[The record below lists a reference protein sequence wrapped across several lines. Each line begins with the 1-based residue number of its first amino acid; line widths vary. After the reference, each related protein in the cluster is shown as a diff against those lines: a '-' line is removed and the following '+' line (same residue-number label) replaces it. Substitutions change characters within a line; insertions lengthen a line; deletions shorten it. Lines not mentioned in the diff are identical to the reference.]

1 VFCNP
6 LQARRV
12 GRMKRVGVLTSGG
25 DSAGM
30 NAAIRAV
37 VRTALT
43 YNLKVSGIKRGYE
56 GLIEDD
62 IVDMDYN
69 SVSGIL
75 SLGGT
80 ILYSARSEAFYKPEG
95 RKKAAE
101 NLKNRGIE
109 GLVVI
114 GGDGSFQGAHKL
126 YKEYSFQVVGIPG
139 TIDNDIGGTEYTIGY
154 DTACNI
160 ALEAIDKIRDTAQSH
175 GRVFLVEVMGKHAG
189 YIALDT
195 GIAAG
200 AEDILIPE
208 VTTNVEAV
216 AKKLCDGIKKG
227 WRSAVVVVAEGDDAG
242 GAFEISKR
250 LKEKVGRD
258 IRVTILGHIQ
268 RGGQPTAVDRIN
280 ASRLGVAAVD
290 MLISGQTDVMVG
302 IVSGRVVS
310 TNLSMTWTQKKGVD
324 TDLIRIAKLLSS

>member
-1 VFCNP
+1 
-6 LQARRV
+6 
-12 GRMKRVGVLTSGG
+12 MDIIGVLTSGG

-37 VRTALT
+37 VRSAL
-43 YNLKVSGIKRGYE
+43 VCGVRVFGIRRGYE
-56 GLIEDD
+56 GLIEND
-62 IVDMDYN
+62 IEEMYYE

-80 ILYSARSEAFYKPEG
+80 ILYSARSKGFYEPEG
-95 RKKAAE
+95 RKRAVE
-101 NLKNRGIE
+101 NMNKRGIE
-109 GLVVI
+109 GLVII

-126 YKEYSFQVVGIPG
+126 YREHTIPVVGIPG

-195 GIAAG
+195 GVASG

-208 VTTNVEAV
+208 FTTDVEAV
-216 AKKLCDGIKKG
+216 AKKLRDGMAKG

-242 GAFEISKR
+242 GAFTISNI
-250 LKEKVGRD
+250 LKQKIGRD
-258 IRVTILGHIQ
+258 IRVTILGHVQ
-268 RGGQPTAVDRIN
+268 RGGRPTAVDRIN
-280 ASRLGVAAVD
+280 ASRLGVSAVD
-290 MLISGQTDVMVG
+290 MLLSGKTDIMVG
-302 IVSGRVVS
+302 IVAGKVVS
-310 TNLSMTWTQKKGVD
+310 TNLSETWTQKKGVD

>member
-1 VFCNP
+1 
-6 LQARRV
+6 
-12 GRMKRVGVLTSGG
+12 MKIIGVLTSGG

-43 YNLKVSGIKRGYE
+43 YNLSVFGIKRGYE

-62 IVDMDYN
+62 MLEMDYD

-75 SLGGT
+75 SRGGT
-80 ILYSARSEAFYKPEG
+80 ILYSARSQEFLKPEG
-95 RKKAAE
+95 RQKAI
-101 NLKNRGIE
+101 KNVRSRGIE

-126 YKEYSFQVVGIPG
+126 YEEYAIPVVGIPG

-160 ALEAIDKIRDTAQSH
+160 ALEALDKIRDTAQSH

-189 YIALDT
+189 YIALET
-195 GIAAG
+195 GIASG
-200 AEDILIPE
+200 AEVILIPE
-208 VTTNVEAV
+208 VTTDVDAV
-216 AKKLCDGIKKG
+216 ARKLSEGINKG
-227 WRSAVVVVAEGDDAG
+227 WRSAIVVVAEGDDAG
-242 GAFEISKR
+242 GAFKISKK
-250 LKEKVGRD
+250 LKEKIGRD

-268 RGGQPTAVDRIN
+268 RGGFPSAVDRIN

-290 MLISGQTDVMVG
+290 MLVSGQTDIMVG

-310 TNLSMTWTQKKGVD
+310 TSLSKTWTQKKGVD

>member
-1 VFCNP
+1 
-6 LQARRV
+6 
-12 GRMKRVGVLTSGG
+12 MKTVGVLTSGG

-37 VRTALT
+37 VKTALS
-43 YNLKVSGIKRGYE
+43 YNLKVFGIRRGYE
-56 GLIEDD
+56 GLIEGD
-62 IVDMDYN
+62 IYEID
-69 SVSGIL
+69 SHTVSGIL

-80 ILYSARSEAFYKPEG
+80 ILFSARSEAFYKPEG
-95 RKKAAE
+95 RKTAIE
-101 NLKNRGIE
+101 NLRKYGIE

-114 GGDGSFQGAHKL
+114 GGDGSFQGAHTL
-126 YKEYSFQVVGIPG
+126 YNEFHLPIVGIPG

-189 YIALDT
+189 YIAIDT

-208 VTTNVEAV
+208 ITTDINMV
-216 AKKLCDGIKKG
+216 ASKLLTGIEKG
-227 WRSAVVVVAEGDDAG
+227 WRSAIVVVAEGDDAG
-242 GAFEISKR
+242 GAFKLS
-250 LKEKVGRD
+250 EKIKQKIGKD

-268 RGGQPTAVDRIN
+268 RGGRPTALDRIN

-290 MLISGQTDVMVG
+290 MLIAGQTDIMLG
-302 IVSGRVVS
+302 IISGRVVS
-310 TNLSMTWTQKKGVD
+310 TRLEKTWTKKKGVD
-324 TDLIRIAKLLSS
+324 SDLIRIAKLLSL

>member
-1 VFCNP
+1 
-6 LQARRV
+6 
-12 GRMKRVGVLTSGG
+12 MKIIGVLTSGG

-43 YNLKVSGIKRGYE
+43 YNLGVFGIKRGYE

-62 IVDMDYN
+62 MQKMDYD

-75 SLGGT
+75 SRGGT
-80 ILYSARSEAFYKPEG
+80 ILYSARSKEFLKPEG
-95 RKKAAE
+95 REKAI
-101 NLKNRGIE
+101 KNVRSRGIE
-109 GLVVI
+109 GLVII

-126 YKEYSFQVVGIPG
+126 YQEYAMPVVGIPG

-160 ALEAIDKIRDTAQSH
+160 ALEAMDKIRDTAQSH

-189 YIALDT
+189 YIALET
-195 GIAAG
+195 GIASG
-200 AEDILIPE
+200 AEVILIPE
-208 VTTNVEAV
+208 VTTDVGAV
-216 AKKLCDGIKKG
+216 ARKLSEGIKKG
-227 WRSAVVVVAEGDDAG
+227 WRSAIVVVAEGDDAG
-242 GAFEISKR
+242 GAFKISKN
-250 LKEKVGRD
+250 LKEKIGRD

-268 RGGQPTAVDRIN
+268 RGGFPSAVDRIN

-290 MLISGQTDVMVG
+290 MLVSGQTDIMVG

-310 TNLSMTWTQKKGVD
+310 TSLSKTWTQKKGVD
-324 TDLIRIAKLLSS
+324 TNLIRIAKLLSS

>member
-1 VFCNP
+1 
-6 LQARRV
+6 
-12 GRMKRVGVLTSGG
+12 MKIIGVLTSGG

-43 YNLKVSGIKRGYE
+43 YNLSVFGIKRGYE

-62 IVDMDYN
+62 ILEMDYD

-75 SLGGT
+75 SRGGT
-80 ILYSARSEAFYKPEG
+80 ILYSARSKEFLKPEG
-95 RKKAAE
+95 RKKAI
-101 NLKNRGIE
+101 KNVRRRGID

-126 YKEYSFQVVGIPG
+126 YEEYGIPLVGIPG

-160 ALEAIDKIRDTAQSH
+160 ALEALDKIRDTAQSH

-189 YIALDT
+189 YIALET
-195 GIAAG
+195 GIASG
-200 AEDILIPE
+200 AEVILIPE
-208 VTTNVEAV
+208 VTTDVDAV
-216 AKKLCDGIKKG
+216 ARKLSGGIKKG
-227 WRSAVVVVAEGDDAG
+227 WRSAIVVVAEGDDAG
-242 GAFEISKR
+242 GAFKISKK
-250 LKEKVGRD
+250 LKEKIGRD
-258 IRVTILGHIQ
+258 IWVTILGHIQ
-268 RGGQPTAVDRIN
+268 RGGVPSAVDRIN

-290 MLISGQTDVMVG
+290 MLVSGQTDIMVG

-310 TNLSMTWTQKKGVD
+310 TSLSKTWTQKKGVD
-324 TDLIRIAKLLSS
+324 ADLIRIAKLLSS

>member
-1 VFCNP
+1 
-6 LQARRV
+6 
-12 GRMKRVGVLTSGG
+12 MKIIGVLTSGG

-43 YNLKVSGIKRGYE
+43 YNLSVFGIKRGYE

-62 IVDMDYN
+62 MLEMDYD

-75 SLGGT
+75 SRGGT
-80 ILYSARSEAFYKPEG
+80 ILYSARSEEFLKPVG
-95 RKKAAE
+95 RKKAI
-101 NLKNRGIE
+101 KNVRRRGIE

-114 GGDGSFQGAHKL
+114 GGDGSFQGAHTL
-126 YKEYSFQVVGIPG
+126 YQEYTIPVVGIPG

-160 ALEAIDKIRDTAQSH
+160 ALEALDKIRDTAQSH

-189 YIALDT
+189 YIALET
-195 GIAAG
+195 GIASG
-200 AEDILIPE
+200 AEVILIPE
-208 VTTNVEAV
+208 VTTDVDAV
-216 AKKLCDGIKKG
+216 ARKLSEGIRKG
-227 WRSAVVVVAEGDDAG
+227 WRSAIVVVAEGDDAG
-242 GAFEISKR
+242 GAFKISKK
-250 LKEKVGRD
+250 LKEKIGRD

-268 RGGQPTAVDRIN
+268 RGGFPSAVDRIN

-290 MLISGQTDVMVG
+290 MLVSGQTDIMVG
-302 IVSGRVVS
+302 IVSGRVVTTS
-310 TNLSMTWTQKKGVD
+310 LSKTWTQKKGVD

>member
-1 VFCNP
+1 ME
-6 LQARRV
+6 RI
-12 GRMKRVGVLTSGG
+12 GVLTSGG

-37 VRTALT
+37 VRTSLN
-43 YNLKVSGIKRGYE
+43 YKRRVFGIRRGYE

-62 IVDMDYN
+62 VEEMDYD

-75 SLGGT
+75 GRGGT
-80 ILYSARSEAFYKPEG
+80 ILYSARSKAFYALEG
-95 RKKAAE
+95 RKTAMKTI
-101 NLKNRGIE
+101 KKHGID
-109 GLVVI
+109 GLIVI

-126 YKEYSFQVVGIPG
+126 YKEFNFPVVGIPG

-154 DTACNI
+154 DTACNV
-160 ALEAIDKIRDTAQSH
+160 ALEAIDNIRDTAESH

-189 YIALDT
+189 YIALET

-208 VTTNVEAV
+208 VTTDVDMV
-216 AKKLCDGIKKG
+216 AKKILEGLKKG
-227 WRSAVVVVAEGDDAG
+227 WRSAVIVVAEGDDAG
-242 GAFEISKR
+242 GAFKISDIMQK
-250 LKEKVGRD
+250 KIGKD

-268 RGGQPTAVDRIN
+268 RGGRPTAEDRIK
-280 ASRLGVAAVD
+280 ASQLGVAAVD
-290 MLISGQTDVMVG
+290 MLIAGQTDIMVG

-310 TNLSMTWTQKKGVD
+310 TKLELTWTQKRGVD
-324 TDLIRIAKLLSS
+324 SDLIRIAKLLSS

>member
-1 VFCNP
+1 V
-6 LQARRV
+6 
-12 GRMKRVGVLTSGG
+12 KIIGVLTSGG

-43 YNLKVSGIKRGYE
+43 YNISVFGIKRGYE
-56 GLIEDD
+56 GLIGDD
-62 IVDMDYN
+62 MLEMDYD

-75 SLGGT
+75 SRGGT
-80 ILYSARSEAFYKPEG
+80 ILYSARSKEFFKPEG
-95 RKKAAE
+95 REKAI
-101 NLKNRGIE
+101 KNIRTRGIE

-114 GGDGSFQGAHKL
+114 GGDGSFQGAHTL
-126 YKEYSFQVVGIPG
+126 YQEYAIPVVGIPG

-160 ALEAIDKIRDTAQSH
+160 ALEALDKIRDTAQSH

-195 GIAAG
+195 GIASG
-200 AEDILIPE
+200 AEVILIPE
-208 VTTNVEAV
+208 VTTDVNTV
-216 AKKLCDGIKKG
+216 ARKLSEGIKKG

-242 GAFEISKR
+242 GAFKISKK
-250 LKEKVGRD
+250 LKEKIGRD

-268 RGGQPTAVDRIN
+268 RGGFPTAVDRIN

-290 MLISGQTDVMVG
+290 MLVSGQTDIMVG

-310 TNLSMTWTQKKGVD
+310 TSLSMTWTQKKGVD

>member
-1 VFCNP
+1 ME
-6 LQARRV
+6 QI
-12 GRMKRVGVLTSGG
+12 GVLTSGG

-37 VRTALT
+37 VKTALT
-43 YNLKVSGIKRGYE
+43 YNLKVYGIRRGYE

-62 IVDMDYN
+62 MVDMDYCA
-69 SVSGIL
+69 VSGIL
-75 SLGGT
+75 SRGGT
-80 ILYSARSEAFYKPEG
+80 ILYSARSKAFYKSEG
-95 RKKAAE
+95 RHVAID
-101 NLKNRGIE
+101 NLKRRGIE

-126 YKEYSFQVVGIPG
+126 YEEHGFPVVGIPG

-160 ALEAIDKIRDTAQSH
+160 ALEGLDKIRDTAQSH

-208 VTTNVEAV
+208 ITTDVDVV
-216 AKKLCDGIKKG
+216 ARKLCEGIEKG

-242 GAFEISKR
+242 GAFKISKK

-268 RGGQPTAVDRIN
+268 RGGMPTAVDRIN

-290 MLISGQTDVMVG
+290 MLVSGQSDIMVG
-302 IVSGRVVS
+302 IVSGRVAS
-310 TNLSMTWTQKKGVD
+310 TSLSKTWTQKKGVD
-324 TDLIRIAKLLSS
+324 TSLIRIAKLLSS

>member
-1 VFCNP
+1 
-6 LQARRV
+6 
-12 GRMKRVGVLTSGG
+12 MKIIGVLTSGG

-43 YNLKVSGIKRGYE
+43 YNLSVFGIKRGYE

-62 IVDMDYN
+62 MLEMDYD

-75 SLGGT
+75 SRGGT
-80 ILYSARSEAFYKPEG
+80 ILYSARSKEFYKPGG
-95 RKKAAE
+95 REKAI
-101 NLKNRGIE
+101 KNVRRRGIE

-126 YKEYSFQVVGIPG
+126 YQEYAIPVVGIPG

-160 ALEAIDKIRDTAQSH
+160 ALEALDKIRDTAQSH

-189 YIALDT
+189 YIALET
-195 GIAAG
+195 GIASG
-200 AEDILIPE
+200 AEVILIPE
-208 VTTNVEAV
+208 VTTDVDAV
-216 AKKLCDGIKKG
+216 ARKLSEGIKKG
-227 WRSAVVVVAEGDDAG
+227 WRSAIVVVAEGDDAG
-242 GAFEISKR
+242 GAFKISKK
-250 LKEKVGRD
+250 LKEKIGRD

-268 RGGQPTAVDRIN
+268 RGGFPSAVDRIN

-290 MLISGQTDVMVG
+290 MLVSGQTDIMVG

-310 TNLSMTWTQKKGVD
+310 TSLSKTWTQKKGVD

>member
-1 VFCNP
+1 
-6 LQARRV
+6 
-12 GRMKRVGVLTSGG
+12 MKIIGVLTSGG

-43 YNLKVSGIKRGYE
+43 YNLSVFGIKRGYE

-62 IVDMDYN
+62 MLEMDYD

-75 SLGGT
+75 SRGGT
-80 ILYSARSEAFYKPEG
+80 ILYSARSQEFLKPEG
-95 RKKAAE
+95 REKAI
-101 NLKNRGIE
+101 KNVRSREIE

-126 YKEYSFQVVGIPG
+126 YQEYAIPVVGIPG

-160 ALEAIDKIRDTAQSH
+160 ALEALDKIRDTAQSH

-189 YIALDT
+189 YIALET
-195 GIAAG
+195 GIASG
-200 AEDILIPE
+200 AEVILIPE
-208 VTTNVEAV
+208 VTTDVDAV
-216 AKKLCDGIKKG
+216 ARKLSEGIKKG
-227 WRSAVVVVAEGDDAG
+227 WRSAIVVVAEGDDAG
-242 GAFEISKR
+242 GAFKISKK
-250 LKEKVGRD
+250 LKEKIGRD

-268 RGGQPTAVDRIN
+268 RGGFPSAVDRIN

-290 MLISGQTDVMVG
+290 MLVSGQTDIMVG

-310 TNLSMTWTQKKGVD
+310 TSLSKTWTQKKGVD

>member
-1 VFCNP
+1 
-6 LQARRV
+6 
-12 GRMKRVGVLTSGG
+12 MKIIGVLTSGG

-43 YNLKVSGIKRGYE
+43 YNLSVFGIKRGYE

-62 IVDMDYN
+62 ILEMDYD

-75 SLGGT
+75 SRGGT
-80 ILYSARSEAFYKPEG
+80 ILYSARSKEFLKPEG
-95 RKKAAE
+95 RKKAI
-101 NLKNRGIE
+101 KNVRRRGID

-126 YKEYSFQVVGIPG
+126 YEEYGIPLVGIPG

-160 ALEAIDKIRDTAQSH
+160 ALEALDKIRDTAQSH

-189 YIALDT
+189 YIALET
-195 GIAAG
+195 GIASG
-200 AEDILIPE
+200 AEVILIPE
-208 VTTNVEAV
+208 VTTDVDAV
-216 AKKLCDGIKKG
+216 ARKLSGGIKKG
-227 WRSAVVVVAEGDDAG
+227 WRSAIVVVAEGDDAG
-242 GAFEISKR
+242 GAFKISKK
-250 LKEKVGRD
+250 LKEKIGRD
-258 IRVTILGHIQ
+258 IWVTILGHIQ
-268 RGGQPTAVDRIN
+268 RGGVPSAVDRIN

-290 MLISGQTDVMVG
+290 MLVSGQTDIMVG

-310 TNLSMTWTQKKGVD
+310 TSLSKTWTQKKGVD

>member
-1 VFCNP
+1 ME
-6 LQARRV
+6 QI
-12 GRMKRVGVLTSGG
+12 GVLTSGG

-37 VRTALT
+37 VKTALT
-43 YNLKVSGIKRGYE
+43 YNLRVYGIRRGYE

-62 IVDMDYN
+62 MVDMDHHT
-69 SVSGIL
+69 VSGIL
-75 SLGGT
+75 SRGGT
-80 ILYSARSEAFYKPEG
+80 ILYSARCKAFYRPEG
-95 RKKAAE
+95 RKAAID
-101 NLKNRGIE
+101 NLKRRGIE

-126 YKEYSFQVVGIPG
+126 YEEHGFPVVGIPG

-160 ALEAIDKIRDTAQSH
+160 ALEGLDKIRDTAQSH

-208 VTTNVEAV
+208 ITTDVDAV
-216 AKKLCDGIKKG
+216 ARKLCEGIEKG

-242 GAFEISKR
+242 GAFKISKK

-268 RGGQPTAVDRIN
+268 RGGMPTAVDRIN

-290 MLISGQTDVMVG
+290 VLVSGQYDIMVG

-310 TNLSMTWTQKKGVD
+310 TSLSKTWTHKKGVD
-324 TDLIRIAKLLSS
+324 TNLIRIAKLLSS